1 MTILELDNE
10 TTTLLSEMA
19 THEHTSVAQLAN
31 RLLTECLEDW
41 QDLTA
46 ADKAY
51 QRYIDSGKSS
61 QSLDDVV
68 KELGLDS

>member
-10 TTTLLSEMA
+10 TIALLSEMA
-19 THEHTSVAQLAN
+19 AHEHTSLTQLAN

-41 QDLTA
+41 QDSQA

-51 QRYIDSGKSS
+51 QHYIDSGKSS
-61 QSLDDVV
+61 QSLDDMV

>member
-1 MTILELDNE
+1 MTTLELDNE
-10 TTTLLSEMA
+10 TTALLAERA
-19 THEHTSVAQLAN
+19 AQEHTTLAQLAN

-41 QDLTA
+41 QDAQT

-51 QRYIDSGKSS
+51 QRYIDSGKASHN
-61 QSLDDVV
+61 LDDVV